1 MLFGNRP
8 LRQVT
13 ERDVRDLLAA
23 GMREHLQLEYKS
35 TSYEQNDT
43 GRREFLQDIC
53 MFANAAGG
61 VLLIGVTESRG
72 DDGQPSGAPDPDAAL
87 GVASP
92 NPDAVLLACD
102 AQIVACI
109 EDRLAVE
116 AYPIPVGEG
125 RFVLAF
131 RVPSSVRKP
140 HCVRLQHRKYFP
152 ARRERNR
159 YEMDLR
165 EIKEQTLRAASQL
178 ERAQH
183 LIQRELDDLELIQLP
198 HLFVTQVPVFSR
210 DFSVDITQE
219 NIVQRIQQFDVR
231 TREARHYRPD
241 YTFVGLQRHDPEG
254 NTDVLLRR
262 NGMLTLKA
270 QLPGREV
277 PGANQWRF
285 ALAGL
290 DILLHEYA
298 VRAQEF
304 YRTAELD
311 SPAILSVA
319 ILTRMEL
326 RGLWNRDHGEG
337 RVPVIQGGRFV
348 FPFMEVG
355 DPVGDDVDRIIRP
368 ICDQIHQMFGRERS
382 EWFDVHGHWRDPREG
397 M

>member
-1 MLFGNRP
+1 
-8 LRQVT
+8 
-13 ERDVRDLLAA
+13 
-23 GMREHLQLEYKS
+23 MREHLQLEYKS
-35 TSYEQNDT
+35 SSYEQNEN

-92 NPDAVLLACD
+92 NPDAVLLASD

-125 RFVLAF
+125 RFVFAF

-140 HCVRLQHRKYFP
+140 HCVRIQHRKYFP

-178 ERAQH
+178 ERAQQ
-183 LIQRELDDLELIQLP
+183 LIQRELNDLEATQLP

-219 NIVQRIQQFDVR
+219 GIVQQIQRFDVR
-231 TREARHYRPD
+231 T
-241 YTFVGLQRHDPEG
+241 G
-254 NTDVLLRR
+254 
-262 NGMLTLKA
+262 
-270 QLPGREV
+270 
-277 PGANQWRF
+277 
-285 ALAGL
+285 
-290 DILLHEYA
+290 
-298 VRAQEF
+298 
-304 YRTAELD
+304 
-311 SPAILSVA
+311 
-319 ILTRMEL
+319 
-326 RGLWNRDHGEG
+326 
-337 RVPVIQGGRFV
+337 
-348 FPFMEVG
+348 
-355 DPVGDDVDRIIRP
+355 
-368 ICDQIHQMFGRERS
+368 
-382 EWFDVHGHWRDPREG
+382 
-397 M
+397 